1 MNVSKAHIA
10 KTKKKVE
17 YHPRVRK
24 MVPKPIMK
32 IAEDYSVEQYI
43 LLTIILGAA
52 TIVIPVVALAIYNL
66 YFHYR

>member
-1 MNVSKAHIA
+1 MNTSKAHIA
-10 KTKKKVE
+10 KKKVE

-43 LLTIILGAA
+43 LLTGLVGIA
-52 TIVIPVVALAIYNL
+52 TLVIPVIALAIYNL
-66 YFHYR
+66 YLRFH